1 MRRPVQHTGYP
12 LSMQVPHRAKL
23 AISARHEDRKRCPAT
38 PPCATS
44 AIPHSS
50 PLPNELQPSKRPDA
64 RPSVE
69 LTASTCGAMP
79 WDVGI
84 LGQLETESA
93 RDRVKLA
100 RLRDRALNPG
110 RRF

>member
-1 MRRPVQHTGYP
+1 MPGDDAV
-12 LSMQVPHRAKL
+12 
-23 AISARHEDRKRCPAT
+23 RHMGDPTQLT
-38 PPCATS
+38 PPRRA
-44 AIPHSS
+44 AAF
-50 PLPNELQPSKRPDA
+50 QAPDA

-84 LGQLETESA
+84 LGQFETESA